1 MLRIFLRKMRKNQY
15 NNKTINALLPG
26 VRRDIL
32 GTLLLNPDRWWYM
45 SDLAKHLDRAISSLQ
60 RELVALRDA
69 GILESKR
76 EGNRVYYRA
85 DSNCPIYL
93 ELRSII
99 TKTTGLIDQIF
110 VVLTPFRN
118 KIQLAFIYG
127 SIARFDDESTSD
139 VDLFIIGELGI
150 SDLYPSLTEV
160 ESQIGREITPIIYSV
175 EEFREKLADGNHFL
189 NAILE
194 AERLIILGNTDELE
208 RLTSG

>member
-1 MLRIFLRKMRKNQY
+1 MRNNKY
-15 NNKTINALLPG
+15 TNKTINALLPG
-26 VRRDIL
+26 VRADIL
-32 GTLLLNPDRWWYM
+32 GALLLNPDRWWYM

-85 DSNCPIYL
+85 DSDCPIYL

-99 TKTTGLIDQIF
+99 TKTTGLIDQIL
-110 VVLTPFRN
+110 VVLTPHKT

-127 SIARFDDESTSD
+127 SIARYDDESKSD
-139 VDLFIIGELGI
+139 VDLFIIGELGV
-150 SDLYPSLTEV
+150 SDLYPSLREV
-160 ESQIGREITPIIYSV
+160 ENQIGREITPIIYSV
-175 EEFREKLADGNHFL
+175 EEFREKLNDGNHFL
-189 NAILE
+189 NSILE
-194 AERLIILGNTDELE
+194 TKRLVILGNADDLE

>member
-1 MLRIFLRKMRKNQY
+1 MRKNQY